1 VIVVGEAAMDP
12 WWRRIMMVL
21 GFVVRLPM
29 VALAI
34 FAVAMLSATAAML
47 LYRVVEYIWMRYLV
61 SPFSI

>member
-1 VIVVGEAAMDP
+1 MDP

-47 LYRVVEYIWMRYLV
+47 IFRVVEFIWRRWLCQ
-61 SPFSI
+61 SFPT